1 MKLATIFDIA
11 AVISEPLEPLWNLVK
26 NESIADEVERQEMK
40 RQAFALELQAG
51 RVHDNMVFE
60 FRALRRFLETAPI
73 GVMLT
78 GTVINEDGKVVACKI
93 HPETVAA

>member
-1 MKLATIFDIA
+1 MKLSTIFDIA

-26 NESIADEVERQEMK
+26 HESIADEVERHEMK

-60 FRALRRFLETAPI
+60 FRALRRFLETAPV

-78 GTVINEDGKVVACKI
+78 GTVIDEEGRAVACKI
-93 HPETVAA
+93 NAEPVAA